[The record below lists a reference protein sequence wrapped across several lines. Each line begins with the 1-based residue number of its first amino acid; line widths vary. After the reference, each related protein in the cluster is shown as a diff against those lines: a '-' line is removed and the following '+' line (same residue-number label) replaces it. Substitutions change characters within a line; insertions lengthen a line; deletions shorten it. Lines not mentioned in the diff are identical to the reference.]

1 LQIRDSKNC
10 FSANPCGGQRPN
22 PLKEQAVEEAAMPGQ
37 PARARAHFRFPLAI
51 HPRESPAATSL
62 TAIYRSASVKSSN
75 VFGEPTLGQKV
86 ARRNRKAPRTCAE
99 TVDDSTSLW
108 NAEENCGGIRA
119 PETLAAQ
126 LSIT

>member
-1 LQIRDSKNC
+1 
-10 FSANPCGGQRPN
+10 
-22 PLKEQAVEEAAMPGQ
+22 MPGQ

-51 HPRESPAATSL
+51 HPRESPAATSV
-62 TAIYRSASVKSSN
+62 TAIYRSASVESSN

-119 PETLAAQ
+119 LDLEALAAQ